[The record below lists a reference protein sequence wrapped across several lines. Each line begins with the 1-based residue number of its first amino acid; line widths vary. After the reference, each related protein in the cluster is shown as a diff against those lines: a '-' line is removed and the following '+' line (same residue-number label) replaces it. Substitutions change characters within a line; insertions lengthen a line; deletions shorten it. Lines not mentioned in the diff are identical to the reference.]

1 MSLPTNLRSPHGWQS
16 CSDTHQLAQPGLHTE
31 MRTPEYFRTEF
42 IDHFAEISCFNQEV
56 LLGNARKAVQGRL

>member
-1 MSLPTNLRSPHGWQS
+1 MGGKAALTLTSLLE
-16 CSDTHQLAQPGLHTE
+16 PGLHTE

-56 LLGNARKAVQGRL
+56 LLGNGRKAVQGRP